1 MKGRQKENIENRIK
15 LSNVIDK
22 EKKWVLFFGMRKRGP
37 ETWGIWI
44 NLIRPGMMKPTNVIQ
59 TVNI

>member
-22 EKKWVLFFGMRKRGP
+22 EKKWVLFFGMRK
-37 ETWGIWI
+37 
-44 NLIRPGMMKPTNVIQ
+44 IRSRNMGHLD
-59 TVNI
+59 